1 MFSGVRTLDSG
12 RDEELMVKRNV
23 RVIISRGAIAITA
36 IVCSACDSEVP
47 SVGFLETVWVPPAE
61 KVEVH
66 SLGQGETFGGLLY
79 GAVDANEQEEVLRAF
94 QNYADPRRLRER
106 TNVVLRY
113 RAGTNKLRSVDVAVS
128 KDRTVRLTRVD
139 DRWRSRLVQTPIFVD
154 TVYATGEISETFWGS
169 VVNNVDLVE
178 MTFEDR
184 NLLIDRLDNVFQWQM
199 DFSRQIREGDSYRF
213 AFEREV
219 RPDGS
224 MRDGKLLAA
233 EFVNLGVPYHAIY
246 FDPNGDGYGSYFDL
260 DGESVRRAFLLKPLS
275 YRRISGRF
283 SSGRRH
289 PILNTI
295 RAHRGIDYAASIGT
309 PVMAT
314 SDGVIIHRGPKG
326 SFGNTVEIRHSNGWV
341 TRYAHL
347 NGFNR
352 DVTLGTRVRQSDV
365 IGYVGMTGLA
375 TGPHLHYEMLQNGRH
390 QDPLAVDLPSGD
402 PVPADDMT
410 RWRAEMSGRYEL
422 LKTIP
427 GQSPLRTFEAEA
439 EDGRASGGLQ
449 QGEGA

>member
-1 MFSGVRTLDSG
+1 M
-12 RDEELMVKRNV
+12 KRNV
-23 RVIISRGAIAITA
+23 RLIISRVAIAIAA
-36 IVCSACDSEVP
+36 IFCSSCDSEVP
-47 SVGFLETVWVPPAE
+47 RVGFLETVWVPPAE

-66 SLGQGETFGGLLY
+66 SLGQGETLGGLLY
-79 GAVDANEQEEVLRAF
+79 GAVDANEQDEVLRAF

-128 KDRTVRLTRVD
+128 KDRTVRLNRVD
-139 DRWRSRLVQTPIFVD
+139 ELWRSRLVQTPIFVD

-347 NGFNR
+347 NGFNG
-352 DVTLGTRVRQSDV
+352 DVNLGTRVRQSDV

-427 GQSPLRTFEAEA
+427 GQSPLHMFEAEA
-439 EDGRASGGLQ
+439 EDGRASGGSQ

>member
-1 MFSGVRTLDSG
+1 M
-12 RDEELMVKRNV
+12 
-23 RVIISRGAIAITA
+23 
-36 IVCSACDSEVP
+36 
-47 SVGFLETVWVPPAE
+47 
-61 KVEVH
+61 
-66 SLGQGETFGGLLY
+66 
-79 GAVDANEQEEVLRAF
+79 
-94 QNYADPRRLRER
+94 
-106 TNVVLRY
+106 VLRY

-139 DRWRSRLVQTPIFVD
+139 DGWGSRLVETPIFVD

-213 AFEREV
+213 VFEREV

-347 NGFNR
+347 NGFNG
-352 DVTLGTRVRQSDV
+352 DVNLGTRVRQSDV

-422 LKTIP
+422 LETIR

-439 EDGRASGGLQ
+439 GDGRASGGPQ

>member
-1 MFSGVRTLDSG
+1 
-12 RDEELMVKRNV
+12 MVKRSV
-23 RVIISRGAIAITA
+23 RLIISRGAIAIAA
-36 IVCSACDSEVP
+36 IVCSSCDPEVP

-66 SLGQGETFGGLLY
+66 SLGQGETVGGLLY
-79 GAVDANEQEEVLRAF
+79 GAVDANEQAEVLRAF
-94 QNYADPRRLRER
+94 QSYADPRRFRER
-106 TNVVLRY
+106 TNVALRY
-113 RAGTNKLRSVDVAVS
+113 QAGTNKLRSVDVAVS

-139 DRWRSRLVQTPIFVD
+139 DRWSSRLVQTPIFVD

-184 NLLIDRLDNVFQWQM
+184 NLLIDRLDNVFQWQI

-213 AFEREV
+213 VFEREV

-233 EFVNLGVPYHAIY
+233 EFVNLDVQYHAIY

-347 NGFNR
+347 NGFNG
-352 DVTLGTRVRQSDV
+352 DVHLGTRVRQSDV

-439 EDGRASGGLQ
+439 EDGRASGGSQ

>member
-1 MFSGVRTLDSG
+1 M
-12 RDEELMVKRNV
+12 KRNV
-23 RVIISRGAIAITA
+23 RLIISRVAIAIAA
-36 IVCSACDSEVP
+36 IFCSSCDSEVP
-47 SVGFLETVWVPPAE
+47 RVGFLETVWVPPAE

-66 SLGQGETFGGLLY
+66 SLGQGETLGGLLY
-79 GAVDANEQEEVLRAF
+79 GAVDANEQDEVLRAF

-347 NGFNR
+347 NGFNG
-352 DVTLGTRVRQSDV
+352 DVNLGTRVRQSDV

-439 EDGRASGGLQ
+439 EDGRASGGSQ

>member
-1 MFSGVRTLDSG
+1 M
-12 RDEELMVKRNV
+12 KRNV
-23 RVIISRGAIAITA
+23 RLIISRVAIAIAA
-36 IVCSACDSEVP
+36 IFCSSCDSEVP
-47 SVGFLETVWVPPAE
+47 RVGFLETVWVPPAE

-66 SLGQGETFGGLLY
+66 SLGQGETLGGLLY
-79 GAVDANEQEEVLRAF
+79 GAVDANEQDEVLRAF

-128 KDRTVRLTRVD
+128 KDRTVRLNRVD
-139 DRWRSRLVQTPIFVD
+139 ELWRSRLVQTPIFVD

-347 NGFNR
+347 NGFNG
-352 DVTLGTRVRQSDV
+352 DVNLGTRVRQSDV

-402 PVPADDMT
+402 PVPADDMA

-427 GQSPLRTFEAEA
+427 GQSPLHMFEAEA
-439 EDGRASGGLQ
+439 EDGRASGGSQ